1 MNKVIILLTLAI
13 CAAIIFFVP
22 PIKGLG
28 DLAKIIFFHV
38 PTAWVSVVAF
48 FTSAFFAAKF
58 LREQNYSFDK
68 LSARAARLGFVFVL
82 LSTVS
87 GAIFSKLT
95 WGAYWNWD
103 PRQTTIF
110 VLILIYGAYLTLR
123 AAVSDEKIR
132 AKVSA
137 VYSLLSVLT
146 VPFLVFVL
154 PRMYFSLHPSPVL
167 NTSGRVEMD
176 SIVLIVLTAAVVDA
190 TLIFIQLMKRDL
202 SYNRKEPT

>member
-1 MNKVIILLTLAI
+1 M
-13 CAAIIFFVP
+13 
-22 PIKGLG
+22 
-28 DLAKIIFFHV
+28 
-38 PTAWVSVVAF
+38 
-48 FTSAFFAAKF
+48 
-58 LREQNYSFDK
+58 
-68 LSARAARLGFVFVL
+68 L

-123 AAVSDEKIR
+123 MAVTDEKIR

-146 VPFLVFVL
+146 VPFLVFIL

-167 NTSGRVEMD
+167 NSSGHIEMD
-176 SIVLIVLTAAVVDA
+176 SIVLIVLLAALVDA
-190 TLIFIQLMKRDL
+190 TLIFFRLLR
-202 SYNRKEPT
+202 R

>member
-1 MNKVIILLTLAI
+1 MNKILILLTLTI

-38 PTAWVSVVAF
+38 PTAWVSVIAF
-48 FTSAFFAAKF
+48 FASAFFAAKF
-58 LREQNYSFDK
+58 LRTRDFSFDT

-82 LSTVS
+82 LSTIS

-123 AAVSDEKIR
+123 AAVSDEKVR

-146 VPFLVFVL
+146 VPFLVFIL

-167 NTSGRVEMD
+167 NSAGRVEMD
-176 SIVLIVLTAAVVDA
+176 SVVLLVLMAAVVDA
-190 TLIFIQLMKRDL
+190 TLIFIQLMRRD
-202 SYNRKEPT
+202 SS

>member
-1 MNKVIILLTLAI
+1 MNKILIVLTLAI
-13 CAAIIFFVP
+13 VAAIIFFVP

-48 FTSAFFAAKF
+48 FTGAFFAAKF
-58 LREQNYSFDK
+58 LRTQDYNFDV
-68 LSARAARLGFVFVL
+68 LSARAIRLGFVFVL
-82 LSTVS
+82 LSTIS

-123 AAVSDEKIR
+123 AAVANEKVR

-146 VPFLVFVL
+146 VPFLVFIL

-167 NTSGRVEMD
+167 NSSGRVEMD
-176 SIVLIVLTAAVVDA
+176 SIVLVVLIAAVVDA
-190 TLIFIQLMKRDL
+190 TLIFVRLMKIGDER
-202 SYNRKEPT
+202 

>member
-1 MNKVIILLTLAI
+1 MNKILILLTLAI

-38 PTAWVSVVAF
+38 PTAWVAVIAF

-58 LREQNYSFDK
+58 LKTREFYFDR
-68 LSARAARLGFVFVL
+68 LSERAARLGFIFVL
-82 LSTVS
+82 LSTIS

-123 AAVSDEKIR
+123 AAVSDEKTR

-146 VPFLVFVL
+146 VPFLVFIL

-167 NTSGRVEMD
+167 NSAGRVEMD
-176 SIVLIVLTAAVVDA
+176 SIVLVVLIAAVVDA
-190 TLIFIQLMKRDL
+190 TLIFIQLMRRNF
-202 SYNRKEPT
+202 S

>member
-1 MNKVIILLTLAI
+1 MNKILILLTAAI
-13 CAAIIFFVP
+13 IAAIIFLVP

-28 DLAKIIFFHV
+28 EVAKIIFFHV

-48 FTSAFFAAKF
+48 LASAFFAAKF
-58 LREQNYSFDK
+58 LRTFNFSFDK
-68 LSARAARLGFVFVL
+68 LSERAARLGFIFVL
-82 LSTVS
+82 MSTIS

-110 VLILIYGAYLTLR
+110 ILILIYGAYLTLR
-123 AAVSDEKIR
+123 AAVADEKVR

-137 VYSLLSVLT
+137 VYSMLSVLT
-146 VPFLVFVL
+146 VPFLVFIL
-154 PRMYFSLHPSPVL
+154 PRMYFSLHPEPVL

-176 SIVLIVLTAAVVDA
+176 SIVLIVLIAAVVDA
-190 TLIFIQLMKRDL
+190 TLIFIQLMRSKRDA
-202 SYNRKEPT
+202 

>member
-1 MNKVIILLTLAI
+1 MNKILILLTAAI
-13 CAAIIFFVP
+13 IAAIIFLVP

-28 DLAKIIFFHV
+28 EVAKIIFFHV

-48 FTSAFFAAKF
+48 LASAFFAAKF
-58 LREQNYSFDK
+58 LRTFNFSFDR
-68 LSARAARLGFVFVL
+68 LSERAARLGFIFVL
-82 LSTVS
+82 MSTIS

-110 VLILIYGAYLTLR
+110 ILILIYGAYLTLR
-123 AAVSDEKIR
+123 AAVADEKVR

-137 VYSLLSVLT
+137 VYSMLSVLT
-146 VPFLVFVL
+146 VPFLVFIL
-154 PRMYFSLHPSPVL
+154 PRMYFSLHPEPVL

-176 SIVLIVLTAAVVDA
+176 SIVLIVLIAAVVDA
-190 TLIFIQLMKRDL
+190 TLIFVQLMRRD
-202 SYNRKEPT
+202 

>member
-1 MNKVIILLTLAI
+1 MNKILILLTAAL
-13 CAAIIFFVP
+13 CAAIIFLVP

-48 FTSAFFAAKF
+48 LASAFFAAKF
-58 LREQNYSFDK
+58 LRSSNFSYDK
-68 LSARAARLGFVFVL
+68 LSERAARLGFIFVL
-82 LSTVS
+82 MSTIS

-110 VLILIYGAYLTLR
+110 ILILIYGAYLTLR
-123 AAVSDEKIR
+123 AAVSEEKTR

-146 VPFLVFVL
+146 VPFLMFIL

-167 NTSGRVEMD
+167 NSAGRVEMD
-176 SIVLIVLTAAVVDA
+176 SLVLLVLIASVLDA
-190 TLIFIQLMKRDL
+190 TLIFVRLMR
-202 SYNRKEPT
+202 R

>member
-1 MNKVIILLTLAI
+1 MNKILILLTLAI
-13 CAAIIFFVP
+13 GAAIIFFVP

-28 DLAKIIFFHV
+28 EVAKIIFFHV
-38 PTAWVSVVAF
+38 PTAWVSVIAF
-48 FTSAFFAAKF
+48 FASAFFAAKF
-58 LREQNYSFDK
+58 LRTLNFSFDK
-68 LSARAARLGFVFVL
+68 LSERAARLGFVFVL
-82 LSTVS
+82 LSTIS

-123 AAVSDEKIR
+123 AAVSDEKTR

-146 VPFLVFVL
+146 VPFLVFII

-167 NTSGRVEMD
+167 NSSGRVEMD
-176 SIVLIVLTAAVVDA
+176 SIVLVVLIAAVVDA
-190 TLIFIQLMKRDL
+190 TLIFIQLMRREI
-202 SYNRKEPT
+202 S

>member
-1 MNKVIILLTLAI
+1 MNKIIFLLTAGVV
-13 CAAIIFFVP
+13 AAIIFFVP

-28 DLAKIIFFHV
+28 ELAKIIFFHV
-38 PTAWVSVVAF
+38 PTAWVAVVAF
-48 FTSAFFAAKF
+48 FSSAFFAAKF
-58 LREQNYSFDK
+58 LRTNNFDFDA
-68 LSARAARLGFVFVL
+68 LSARAAKLGFAFVL
-82 LSTVS
+82 LSTIS

-123 AAVSDEKIR
+123 SAVTDEKVR

-167 NTSGRVEMD
+167 NASGRVEMD
-176 SIVLIVLTAAVVDA
+176 SEVLIVLIAAVVDA
-190 TLIFIQLMKRDL
+190 TLIFVRLMR
-202 SYNRKEPT
+202 R

>member
-1 MNKVIILLTLAI
+1 MNKIIFLLTVAI
-13 CAAIIFFVP
+13 VAAIIFFVP

-28 DLAKIIFFHV
+28 ELAKIIFFHV
-38 PTAWVSVVAF
+38 PTAWVAVIAF
-48 FTSAFFAAKF
+48 FASAYFAAKF
-58 LREQNYSFDK
+58 LRTQNFSADE
-68 LSARAARLGFVFVL
+68 LSARAAKLGFIFVL

-123 AAVSDEKIR
+123 AAVTDEKIR

-146 VPFLVFVL
+146 VPFLVFVI
-154 PRMYFSLHPSPVL
+154 PRMYFSLHPSPISS
-167 NTSGRVEMD
+167 SGVEMD
-176 SIVLIVLTAAVVDA
+176 SEVLIVLIAAVLDA
-190 TLIFIQLMKRDL
+190 TLIFVRLMR
-202 SYNRKEPT
+202 R

>member
-1 MNKVIILLTLAI
+1 M
-13 CAAIIFFVP
+13 
-22 PIKGLG
+22 
-28 DLAKIIFFHV
+28 
-38 PTAWVSVVAF
+38 
-48 FTSAFFAAKF
+48 
-58 LREQNYSFDK
+58 
-68 LSARAARLGFVFVL
+68 
-82 LSTVS
+82 
-87 GAIFSKLT
+87 T

-146 VPFLVFVL
+146 VPFLVFII

-167 NTSGRVEMD
+167 NSAGRIEMD
-176 SIVLIVLTAAVVDA
+176 SIVLIVLIAAVVDA
-190 TLIFIQLMKRDL
+190 TLIFTWFMR
-202 SYNRKEPT
+202 RKIS

>member
-1 MNKVIILLTLAI
+1 MNKILILLTLAI
-13 CAAIIFFVP
+13 VAAIIFFVP

-38 PTAWVSVVAF
+38 PTAWVSVIAF
-48 FTSAFFAAKF
+48 FVSAFYAAKF
-58 LREQNYSFDK
+58 LRTFNFSFDK
-68 LSARAARLGFVFVL
+68 LSARAARLGFIFVL
-82 LSTVS
+82 LSTIS

-123 AAVSDEKIR
+123 AAVSDEKTR

-146 VPFLVFVL
+146 VPFLVFII

-167 NTSGRVEMD
+167 NSAGRVEMD
-176 SIVLIVLTAAVVDA
+176 SIVLIVLIAAVVDA
-190 TLIFIQLMKRDL
+190 TLIFVQLMRRDI
-202 SYNRKEPT
+202 S

>member
-1 MNKVIILLTLAI
+1 MNKIIILLTPI
-13 CAAIIFFVP
+13 IFSAIIFFVP

-38 PTAWVSVVAF
+38 PTAWVSVIAF
-48 FTSAFFAAKF
+48 FSSAFFAAKF
-58 LREQNYSFDK
+58 LRTFNFLFDK

-82 LSTVS
+82 LSTIS

-123 AAVSDEKIR
+123 SAVSDEKTR

-146 VPFLVFVL
+146 VPFLVFII

-167 NTSGRVEMD
+167 NSDGKIEMD
-176 SIVLIVLTAAVVDA
+176 SIVLIVLLAAVVDA
-190 TLIFIQLMKRDL
+190 TLIFIQLMRREI
-202 SYNRKEPT
+202 S

>member
-1 MNKVIILLTLAI
+1 MNKILILLTLAI
-13 CAAIIFFVP
+13 IAAIIFLVP

-38 PTAWVSVVAF
+38 PTAWVSVIAF
-48 FTSAFFAAKF
+48 FASAFFAAKF
-58 LREQNYSFDK
+58 LRTRDFSFDV
-68 LSARAARLGFVFVL
+68 LSARAASLGFVFVL
-82 LSTVS
+82 LSTIS

-123 AAVSDEKIR
+123 AAVSDEKVR

-146 VPFLVFVL
+146 VPFLVFIL

-167 NTSGRVEMD
+167 NSAGRVDMD
-176 SIVLIVLTAAVVDA
+176 STVLIVLIAAVVDA
-190 TLIFIQLMKRDL
+190 TLIFIQLMRRD
-202 SYNRKEPT
+202 SS

>member
-1 MNKVIILLTLAI
+1 MNKIIFLLTA
-13 CAAIIFFVP
+13 CVVAAIIFFVP

-28 DLAKIIFFHV
+28 ELAKIIFFHV

-48 FTSAFFAAKF
+48 FSSAFFAAKF
-58 LREQNYSFDK
+58 LRTNDFNFDA
-68 LSARAARLGFVFVL
+68 LSARAAKLGFVFVL
-82 LSTVS
+82 LSTIS

-123 AAVSDEKIR
+123 SAVADEKVR
-132 AKVSA
+132 AKVTA

-146 VPFLVFVL
+146 VPFLVFIL
-154 PRMYFSLHPSPVL
+154 PRMYFSLHPSPISS
-167 NTSGRVEMD
+167 SGVDMD
-176 SIVLIVLTAAVVDA
+176 SEVLIVLIAAVVDA
-190 TLIFIQLMKRDL
+190 TLIFVRLMR
-202 SYNRKEPT
+202 R

>member
-1 MNKVIILLTLAI
+1 MNKIIFLLTAAI
-13 CAAIIFFVP
+13 VAAIIFFVP

-28 DLAKIIFFHV
+28 ELAKIIFFHV
-38 PTAWVSVVAF
+38 PTSWVAVIAF
-48 FTSAFFAAKF
+48 FASAYFAAKF
-58 LREQNYSFDK
+58 LRTQNFSADE
-68 LSARAARLGFVFVL
+68 LSARAAKLGFIFVL

-103 PRQTTIF
+103 PRQMTIF

-123 AAVSDEKIR
+123 AAVTDEKIR

-146 VPFLVFVL
+146 VPFLVFVI
-154 PRMYFSLHPSPVL
+154 PRMYFSLHPSPISS
-167 NTSGRVEMD
+167 SGVEMD
-176 SIVLIVLTAAVVDA
+176 SEVLIVLVAAVVDA
-190 TLIFIQLMKRDL
+190 TLIFVRLMR
-202 SYNRKEPT
+202 R

>member
-1 MNKVIILLTLAI
+1 MNRVIILLTLAI

>member
-1 MNKVIILLTLAI
+1 MNKIIFLLTAAI
-13 CAAIIFFVP
+13 VAAIIFFVP

-28 DLAKIIFFHV
+28 ELAKIIFFHV
-38 PTAWVSVVAF
+38 PTAWVAVIAF
-48 FTSAFFAAKF
+48 FASAYFAAKF
-58 LREQNYSFDK
+58 LRTNNFSADE
-68 LSARAARLGFVFVL
+68 LSARAAKLGFIFVL

-123 AAVSDEKIR
+123 AAVTDEKIR

-146 VPFLVFVL
+146 VPFLVFVI
-154 PRMYFSLHPSPVL
+154 PRMYFSLHPSPISS
-167 NTSGRVEMD
+167 SGVEMD
-176 SIVLIVLTAAVVDA
+176 SEVLIVLVAAVLDA
-190 TLIFIQLMKRDL
+190 TLIFVRLMR
-202 SYNRKEPT
+202 R

>member
-1 MNKVIILLTLAI
+1 MNKILILLTAAI
-13 CAAIIFFVP
+13 IAAIIFLVP

-28 DLAKIIFFHV
+28 EVAKIIFFHV

-48 FTSAFFAAKF
+48 LASAFFAAKF
-58 LREQNYSFDK
+58 LRTFNFSFDK
-68 LSARAARLGFVFVL
+68 LSERAARLGFIFVL
-82 LSTVS
+82 MSTIS

-110 VLILIYGAYLTLR
+110 ILILIYGAYLTLR
-123 AAVSDEKIR
+123 AAVADEKVR

-137 VYSLLSVLT
+137 VYSMLSVLT
-146 VPFLVFVL
+146 VPFLVFIL
-154 PRMYFSLHPSPVL
+154 PRMYFSLHPEPVL

-176 SIVLIVLTAAVVDA
+176 SIVLIVLIAAVVDA
-190 TLIFIQLMKRDL
+190 TLIFVQLMRRD
-202 SYNRKEPT
+202 

>member
-1 MNKVIILLTLAI
+1 MNKILILLTFAI
-13 CAAIIFFVP
+13 IAAVIFFVP
-22 PIKGLG
+22 PIEGLG

-38 PTAWVSVVAF
+38 PTAWVAVIAF

-58 LREQNYSFDK
+58 LRTRDFSFDV

-82 LSTVS
+82 MSTVS

-146 VPFLVFVL
+146 VPFLMFIL

-167 NTSGRVEMD
+167 NSSGRVEMD
-176 SIVLIVLTAAVVDA
+176 SLVLAILIAAVADA
-190 TLIFIQLMKRDL
+190 TLIFAQLMRGD
-202 SYNRKEPT
+202 

>member
-1 MNKVIILLTLAI
+1 MNKILITLTVAI
-13 CAAIIFFVP
+13 VAAVIFFVP

-38 PTAWVSVVAF
+38 PTAWVAVIAF

-58 LREQNYSFDK
+58 LRTQNFSFDV

-82 LSTVS
+82 LSTIS

-123 AAVSDEKIR
+123 AAVADEKIR

-146 VPFLVFVL
+146 VPFLVFVV

-167 NTSGRVEMD
+167 NSSGRVEMD
-176 SIVLIVLTAAVVDA
+176 SIVLIVLIAAVIDA
-190 TLIFIQLMKRDL
+190 TLIFVRLMRTDKL
-202 SYNRKEPT
+202 T

>member
-1 MNKVIILLTLAI
+1 MNKIIFLLTAAI
-13 CAAIIFFVP
+13 VAGIIFFVP

-28 DLAKIIFFHV
+28 ELAKIIFFHV
-38 PTAWVSVVAF
+38 PTAWVAVVAF
-48 FTSAFFAAKF
+48 FSSAFFAAKF
-58 LREQNYSFDK
+58 LRTKNFSFDE
-68 LSARAARLGFVFVL
+68 LSARAAKLGFVFVL

-123 AAVSDEKIR
+123 TAVNDEKVR

-154 PRMYFSLHPSPVL
+154 PRMYFSLHPSPISS
-167 NTSGRVEMD
+167 SGVEMD
-176 SIVLIVLTAAVVDA
+176 SAVVIVLIAALIDA
-190 TLIFIQLMKRDL
+190 TLIFIRLM
-202 SYNRKEPT
+202 RKGD